1 MESTIVVI
9 FIANEESSAIT
20 GVGVEQLEKTGYM
33 EILHRGPVFWV
44 DSADSEPCIG
54 TAGIIQ
60 WQLTISGKLFHS
72 GFPQLGINAMEMA
85 MDVVHYI
92 QSKFYE
98 TFPAHPR
105 EAEYNFT
112 NCSTLKPTQIETG
125 AGSINQIPGVC
136 VVRGDVR
143 LSPFY
148 DIADVR
154 IFIEQCVRDIN
165 ANPAIV
171 DSNSHGPH
179 SKYVLE
185 SENVSGRVELK
196 WLTGGENGIA
206 CSLESVGHKALVE
219 ATLAVKGTVAPYSVS
234 GSLPLVRDL
243 QEKGYDIQLC
253 GYGLAKKYHAL
264 NECAKLSD
272 FQQAT
277 RIISR
282 VRTYVLTLE
291 LNSDPSPCHHPPLCR
306 LYIPV
311 CTHNFPALVPCPCP

>member
-1 MESTIVVI
+1 
-9 FIANEESSAIT
+9 
-20 GVGVEQLEKTGYM
+20 
-33 EILHRGPVFWV
+33 
-44 DSADSEPCIG
+44 
-54 TAGIIQ
+54 
-60 WQLTISGKLFHS
+60 
-72 GFPQLGINAMEMA
+72 MEMA

-253 GYGLAKKYHAL
+253 GYGLAKNREYSTTVT
-264 NECAKLSD
+264 ECIQGYFTTDLLERENQYSCPRCRQKRDA
-272 FQQAT
+272 
-277 RIISR
+277 
-282 VRTYVLTLE
+282 VRET
-291 LNSDPSPCHHPPLCR
+291 
-306 LYIPV
+306 
-311 CTHNFPALVPCPCP
+311 ALVSAPPVLMVQLRRY